1 MNNSNTCKVNRN
13 QFNPEEFPSYKS
25 QISEFSD
32 VLTLSTSKKE
42 SKFSSQEQCGE
53 QVFCMD
59 VCKKHYDLYWTF
71 VIGKEHDKCP
81 IDKQKIDFEFIK
93 LKNFENME
101 NTFGLL
107 FRVES
112 ITATVYTFSYSEFNT
127 SQKTEN
133 EIVKET
139 IQKVKDGEEI
149 SIIDNTNS
157 LPLVFRYSNGV
168 LYFEKHRKTPMGNFH
183 VSIRKITFPKEEME
197 KQLTKL
203 LNS

>member
-25 QISEFSD
+25 WISEFSD

-53 QVFCMD
+53 QVYDMD

-81 IDKQKIDFEFIK
+81 IDKQQIDFEFIK
-93 LKNFENME
+93 LKNFKNMDRM
-101 NTFGLL
+101 FGLL
-107 FRVES
+107 FRIES

-149 SIIDNTNS
+149 SISNTDC
-157 LPLVFRYSNGV
+157 LPLIFRYSNEV
-168 LYFEKHRKTPMGNFH
+168 LYFEKHRKTPMDNFH
-183 VSIRKITFPKEEME
+183 VKIRKIAFPKKEME

-203 LNS
+203 LDS